1 MFDQNQD
8 PRFFKESPKTVNT
21 FIRKS
26 NEGAIKK
33 FFMEDIDGLL
43 EHYEPGRPHMKPDAL
58 KQIKEIEAKRE
69 QMLEEAIA
77 EQKANGPIMLQ
88 RPGQEPLRLTSEQV
102 VNIIKQQQEQMQA
115 LEEKNNQNAKYIGL
129 LQQKLIEFK
138 KNPVENNQQT
148 ETPVINAQLNEY
160 IAANQSLQ
168 ERLIASV
175 SEISTLKQEI
185 TRLNQYIATT
195 ASRAAQA
202 PENVRLSVVEE
213 EPAEEAVSKTSPE
226 IIVDMS
232 DI

>member
-1 MFDQNQD
+1 
-8 PRFFKESPKTVNT
+8 
-21 FIRKS
+21 
-26 NEGAIKK
+26 
-33 FFMEDIDGLL
+33 
-43 EHYEPGRPHMKPDAL
+43 
-58 KQIKEIEAKRE
+58 
-69 QMLEEAIA
+69 MLEEAIA

-148 ETPVINAQLNEY
+148 ETPAINAQLNEY

-168 ERLIASV
+168 ERLIACV

-185 TRLNQYIATT
+185 VRLNQYIA
-195 ASRAAQA
+195 SSAAPPAVQV
-202 PENVRLSVVEE
+202 PENVILSVIED
-213 EPAEEAVSKTSPE
+213 EPDTDNIVPKTKISPE
-226 IIVDMS
+226 ITVDMS